1 MIHNFQNR
9 RMVVSG
15 VVVAPVRISGN
26 LRGSRG
32 TTRPADGLGL
42 SRSPSLSQP
51 FPVGRCVVRG
61 WKRNGPDH
69 CWAGPV
75 ETRNAP
81 LVMCRPVRSDLQEGG
96 QSRP

>member
-1 MIHNFQNR
+1 MIHSFQNR

-32 TTRPADGLGL
+32 LHRPADGLGL
-42 SRSPSLSQP
+42 PRSPSLSQP

-61 WKRNGPDH
+61 WKRKRPAPCEGR
-69 CWAGPV
+69 AG
-75 ETRNAP
+75 
-81 LVMCRPVRSDLQEGG
+81 S
-96 QSRP
+96 